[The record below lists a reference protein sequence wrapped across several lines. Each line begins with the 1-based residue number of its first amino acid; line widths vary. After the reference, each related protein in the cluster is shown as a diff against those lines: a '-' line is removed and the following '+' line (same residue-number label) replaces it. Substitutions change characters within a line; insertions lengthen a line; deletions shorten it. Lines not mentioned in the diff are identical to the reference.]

1 MNAEWSEVSIGILN
15 HVNILFEEAIRHEEL
30 YISTHNLDGPNQL
43 EHKRNER
50 NKLEEKY
57 TILGYIFSPEK
68 LTPEKMEGIIQLL
81 MIRNDNSEFW
91 AGELQNVHGKILRG
105 FSSVMTNEDHKE
117 KITFCMQNVASI
129 FQKIE
134 EMTQLMEAIP
144 TKVLLYSE
152 TKSNEAQWV
161 NNSEKIGVTLVL
173 FQT

>member
-1 MNAEWSEVSIGILN
+1 MLEQ
-15 HVNILFEEAIRHEEL
+15 
-30 YISTHNLDGPNQL
+30 TDGAM
-43 EHKRNER
+43 K
-50 NKLEEKY
+50 
-57 TILGYIFSPEK
+57 TVAFFSPEK

-105 FSSVMTNEDHKE
+105 FSNVMSNEDRKE

-134 EMTQLMEAIP
+134 GMTQLMEAIP